1 MSTPFPKDPISRVQ
15 WRDSR
20 ELKANHYNPNMV
32 MTSELRLLERSILSQ
47 GWVQPILITPD
58 GTIIDGFHRATLA
71 KTSKPIV
78 KKYGHQCPVVVLDIP
93 PHRAM
98 CLTVRINRAKGEH
111 QAMKMSDLV
120 KSLVKDHRMTE
131 DEIAAELGA
140 TIGEIRLLLADDI
153 FKRRGIDTHTY
164 SRAWVPGYE
173 NSPKQKQT

>member
-1 MSTPFPKDPISRVQ
+1 MKNPFPNDPISRVE

-32 MTSELRLLERSILSQ
+32 MTSEMRLLERSILSQ

-71 KTSKPIV
+71 KTSKPIIR
-78 KKYGHQCPVVVLDIP
+78 KYGHLCPAAVLDIP
-93 PHRAM
+93 KHRAI

-111 QAMKMSDLV
+111 QAMKMADLV
-120 KSLVKDHRMTE
+120 KALVKEHRMSE
-131 DEIAAELGA
+131 EEIAAELGA
-140 TIGEIRLLLADDI
+140 TVGEIRLLLADDI

-164 SRAWVPGYE
+164 SRAWVPE
-173 NSPKQKQT
+173 FQK